1 MLFLRNWLLHNA
13 WYVVCGMCAYVAA
26 QDVAQFAIAI
36 AVLLLHGHRA
46 AKYHRINLTKLGFLL
61 ESFLSSAVFFSFF
74 WVERERERERERDSS
89 FFAYLS
95 IILTIYS
102 YIYNFSVILFC
113 YLWIVLF
120 ICLCVIKYFQIFGIW
135 IK

>member
-26 QDVAQFAIAI
+26 QDIAQFAIAI

-74 WVERERERERERDSS
+74 WVERERERDSS